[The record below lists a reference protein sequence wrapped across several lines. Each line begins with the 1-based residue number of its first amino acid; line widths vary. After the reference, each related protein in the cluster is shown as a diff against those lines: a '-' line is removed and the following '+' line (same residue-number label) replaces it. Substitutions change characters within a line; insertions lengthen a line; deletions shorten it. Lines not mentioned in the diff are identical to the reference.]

1 MGLFGI
7 KKSKNNKDIDIKE
20 QSQNTIIKNDVS
32 NDSNTFHYTNDSTVL
47 GPQPVINNIE
57 SNVALQNNTYNMNNV
72 APIGVT
78 APNQNVVNQT
88 SQNNNIV
95 NNNSSVVIPS
105 VVTNNVETLDMNTN
119 VESSGDNDIKQEQV
133 VNASQLNA
141 LDNATNPVP
150 VNPVAPIENNINYAD
165 QDVKIK
171 NVINMF
177 INSLTK
183 PGTTMEEDGNKYR
196 DSIVA
201 WKVTL
206 FITLISIVLSLI
218 SGIVSGCFNTG
229 YNSNT
234 GAAFTTFNPGNIV
247 NVNWLSKIFISIMV
261 SGISISIVSGVYYVF
276 SFIKSKGI
284 AFRRYMMVTNIA
296 FVPFIFGVTVV
307 APIGSIISP
316 FLGLALAG
324 IGLIYTLVSFISGI
338 NNLLAINSV
347 NKNIIY
353 NVVNLGLIYVVIIF
367 IVFKLFYGDIVNA
380 IGLIH

>member
-7 KKSKNNKDIDIKE
+7 RKSKNNKDIDMKE
-20 QSQNTIIKNDVS
+20 QNQNTIIKNDAS

-78 APNQNVVNQT
+78 APNQNGVNQT
-88 SQNNNIV
+88 SKNNNTV

-105 VVTNNVETLDMNTN
+105 VVTNNVETLDMDTSA
-119 VESSGDNDIKQEQV
+119 ESSGNNDIKKEQV
-133 VNASQLNA
+133 VNTSQLNA

-150 VNPVAPIENNINYAD
+150 VNPVAPIENNINYAE

-177 INSLTK
+177 VNSLTK
-183 PGTTMEEDGNKYR
+183 PGTTMVEDGNKYR

-261 SGISISIVSGVYYVF
+261 SGISISIVSGVYYAF

-284 AFRRYMMVTNIA
+284 AFGRYMMVTNIA

-324 IGLIYTLVSFISGI
+324 VGLIYTLVSFISGI

>member
-20 QSQNTIIKNDVS
+20 QSQNTIIKNDVG
-32 NDSNTFHYTNDSTVL
+32 NDSDTFHYTNDSTVL

-78 APNQNVVNQT
+78 APNQNVVNQN

>member
-78 APNQNVVNQT
+78 APNQNVVNQN

-95 NNNSSVVIPS
+95 NNNISVVIPS

-119 VESSGDNDIKQEQV
+119 VESSGDNDIKQKQV

-165 QDVKIK
+165 QDVKVK

>member
-32 NDSNTFHYTNDSTVL
+32 DDSNTFHYTNDSTVL

-72 APIGVT
+72 APIGVN
-78 APNQNVVNQT
+78 APNQNVVNQN

-165 QDVKIK
+165 QDVKII

-218 SGIVSGCFNTG
+218 SGVVSGCFNTG

-316 FLGLALAG
+316 FLGLALSG